1 MVYPVPLILKS
12 EVFQRA
18 VTTKY
23 IVTYPTAVGLVNL
36 NLFFAITTFHK

>member
-1 MVYPVPLILKS
+1 MVYSFPLILKS
-12 EVFQRA
+12 EVFQRT

-36 NLFFAITTFHK
+36 NLFVAIKTFHE